1 MINVNVS
8 VIMEL
13 TDEWQQQFDAFFK
26 ELRSVKWVNEQG
38 QIQIPNENYME
49 ELFSIARKYEM
60 RIILHS

>member
-1 MINVNVS
+1 
-8 VIMEL
+8 MEF

-38 QIQIPNENYME
+38 LIQLPNENYMGN
-49 ELFSIARKYEM
+49 LFSIARKYEM

>member
-1 MINVNVS
+1 MINVNIS
-8 VIMEL
+8 VIMEF

-49 ELFSIARKYEM
+49 ELFSIARKHEM